1 MDFLTGKKKICQ
13 TEAQRER
20 KRWENKIIGY
30 NQHMD
35 TEIFSCLIGVSE
47 ENGEN

>member
-1 MDFLTGKKKICQ
+1 MDFLKGKKKICQ

-20 KRWENKIIGY
+20 KRWENKRIGY

-35 TEIFSCLIGVSE
+35 TDILSYLTGVSE
-47 ENGEN
+47 ENRD